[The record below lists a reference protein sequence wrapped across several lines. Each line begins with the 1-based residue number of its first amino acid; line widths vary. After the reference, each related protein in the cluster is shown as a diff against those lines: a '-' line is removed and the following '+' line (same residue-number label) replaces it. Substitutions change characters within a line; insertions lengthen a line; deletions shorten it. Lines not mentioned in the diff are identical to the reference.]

1 VKGGTETE
9 AAAAGDD
16 GSGGIIAGAAVGV
29 TGRPGCDC
37 IGAGDDGVGTDGQ
50 GARGVG
56 RSGGRVAGRGGVA
69 TRGRI
74 GEVGVVGAG

>member
-37 IGAGDDGVGTDGQ
+37 VGAGEDGVGTDGQ

-56 RSGGRVAGRGGVA
+56 RSGGRVAGRGGVV
-69 TRGRI
+69 TRVRI
-74 GEVGVVGAG
+74 GELGVVGAG